1 MGLNIFILILY
12 SLFIKLLVSLLFK
25 IVFSILSIFSDKLN
39 HASIYYGCLIS
50 RQKCFRYNHLDLNHL
65 ESQLK
70 KTPSKIKKPQYSTLD
85 NSLKVKAKLDNET
98 TENVSRKKLK
108 WLYKPIVELLGMDW
122 NSNKD
127 LDFVVY
133 LHWGLNFIVLWTYLF
148 YIAKCKIV

>member
-1 MGLNIFILILY
+1 MNKLLIYVIEFIHVSYIFLPLIIVLFPIKYIKKYFKYIFLISILTPISWGLNNNRC
-12 SLFIKLLVSLLFK
+12 
-25 IVFSILSIFSDKLN
+25 ILSDAVI
-39 HASIYYGCLIS
+39 
-50 RQKCFRYNHLDLNHL
+50 
-65 ESQLK
+65 
-70 KTPSKIKKPQYSTLD
+70 
-85 NSLKVKAKLDNET
+85 KLDNET

-108 WLYKPIVELLGMDW
+108 WLYKPIVELLGMNW

>member
-1 MGLNIFILILY
+1 VLFPIKYIKQYFKYIFLISILTPISWGLNNNRC
-12 SLFIKLLVSLLFK
+12 
-25 IVFSILSIFSDKLN
+25 ILSDAVI
-39 HASIYYGCLIS
+39 
-50 RQKCFRYNHLDLNHL
+50 
-65 ESQLK
+65 
-70 KTPSKIKKPQYSTLD
+70 
-85 NSLKVKAKLDNET
+85 KLDNET

>member
-1 MGLNIFILILY
+1 MNKLLIYIIEFIHVSYIFLPLIIVLFPIKYIKQYFKYIFLISILTPISWGLNNNRC
-12 SLFIKLLVSLLFK
+12 
-25 IVFSILSIFSDKLN
+25 ILSDAVI
-39 HASIYYGCLIS
+39 
-50 RQKCFRYNHLDLNHL
+50 
-65 ESQLK
+65 
-70 KTPSKIKKPQYSTLD
+70 
-85 NSLKVKAKLDNET
+85 KLDNET